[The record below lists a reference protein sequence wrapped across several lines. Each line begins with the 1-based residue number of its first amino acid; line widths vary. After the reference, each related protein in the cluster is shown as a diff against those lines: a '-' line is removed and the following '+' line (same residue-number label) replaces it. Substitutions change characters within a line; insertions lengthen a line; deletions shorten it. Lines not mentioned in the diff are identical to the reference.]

1 MDQFARSCCNVTINI
16 KNDPYCHFQL
26 VLKIEREIGH
36 RYRRWV
42 MWFSENGSYEE
53 QRKDRAMR
61 ERYRS
66 QREVLSI
73 VAFWRVRTME
83 GSDGLGKRVIK
94 KCRKVVAG
102 RGAFKQHNIESA
114 IVSSDMLPR
123 STSPFLLRDSVCC
136 VRFNNCPLTS
146 LRCGEVSVRAR

>member
-1 MDQFARSCCNVTINI
+1 
-16 KNDPYCHFQL
+16 
-26 VLKIEREIGH
+26 
-36 RYRRWV
+36 
-42 MWFSENGSYEE
+42 
-53 QRKDRAMR
+53 
-61 ERYRS
+61 
-66 QREVLSI
+66 
-73 VAFWRVRTME
+73 ME

-94 KCRKVVAG
+94 KWLQDCRKVVAG

-123 STSPFLLRDSVCC
+123 STSPFLLRGSVCC